1 MSNLG
6 LSAESIWSYHIGEV
20 VRYKDSQV
28 PELLPYGYLVGDSQN
43 SIHVCLKGAL
53 HSCSVDAL
61 AFETLIPKSIV
72 QRYCVFLFSVV
83 LHITCFYKWM
93 PENGRKINTN
103 LLVNVDIFIN
113 TYFFLFS
120 TCKFFGIL
128 LCIPDCDLNIAIESG
143 IQVFVFK

>member
-53 HSCSVDAL
+53 HSGSVDAL

-72 QRYCVFLFSVV
+72 QRYCE
-83 LHITCFYKWM
+83 I
-93 PENGRKINTN
+93 P
-103 LLVNVDIFIN
+103 
-113 TYFFLFS
+113 LFS
-120 TCKFFGIL
+120 TFHVLI
-128 LCIPDCDLNIAIESG
+128 D
-143 IQVFVFK
+143 

>member
-1 MSNLG
+1 MQEYVLRVDPVSNLG

-83 LHITCFYKWM
+83 LHITCFLQMDARKW
-93 PENGRKINTN
+93 
-103 LLVNVDIFIN
+103 
-113 TYFFLFS
+113 
-120 TCKFFGIL
+120 
-128 LCIPDCDLNIAIESG
+128 
-143 IQVFVFK
+143 